1 MTILNATTVN
11 SNGGGTT
18 LNGNAGLDF
27 FFANLNLDALD
38 RDLLTEDLVAA

>member
-18 LNGNAGLDF
+18 LNGNARLDF
-27 FFANLNLDALD
+27 FFANLDLDALD
-38 RDLLTEDLVAA
+38 RDLLTDDLVPV